1 MQIRSRLRD
10 TLWSNVIFGPFL
22 IKTILYEAS
31 SDYSLRSQINKTF
44 FSIFRQNI
52 NFCHSVNCVS
62 KSFIFSIMAQE
73 TIIIVESHY
82 YHSHYYVPRMPK
94 RMPAEIAVLPPPQAL
109 VSHVPKDRF
118 LSCLSTTS

>member
-22 IKTILYEAS
+22 MKTFLCEGSGGYSLRWKSDKTIL
-31 SDYSLRSQINKTF
+31 I
-44 FSIFRQNI
+44 IFRQNTD
-52 NFCHSVNCVS
+52 FCHSVNCVS

>member
-1 MQIRSRLRD
+1 MAKRYFWSISDEDIFMRGLRRL
-10 TLWSNVIFGPFL
+10 LALLAISQ
-22 IKTILYEAS
+22 TIL
-31 SDYSLRSQINKTF
+31 IT
-44 FSIFRQNI
+44 FRQNTD
-52 NFCHSVNCVS
+52 FCHSVNCVS

>member
-1 MQIRSRLRD
+1 MQIRSTLRD

-31 SDYSLRSQINKTF
+31 SDYSLRSQINKTI

-52 NFCHSVNCVS
+52 NFCHRVNCVS